1 MMYRTS
7 KFIRNCQY
15 LIDNDELEYVHE
27 NFIELYKKSME
38 SEEFL
43 NTFVNERI
51 KEEDNIQKQD
61 NDSIEEKFK
70 YLFDNIRDKF
80 DIIQTKLVQIS
91 NSPDM
96 TILNKIDC
104 INSKIEQQN
113 QLMNNLEIFQGMFKQ
128 ATKLIPS
135 SSPELGIQGETEMI
149 KLLQELFP
157 KNEILNATETNH
169 SGDIIMVDNK
179 TNIKYIFEIK
189 NKQSITANDITKFVS
204 DVKNMNDEIYK
215 TYGIFISL
223 NTDNIPKKGSY
234 SFEKENNLIYLGKK
248 YVSKEVLSIIIKQLI
263 PIKENITKT
272 SDTIIKHTYEI
283 DKEKLELILNIKKQS
298 SEMKNIYETIC
309 KEIEINGESRKNL
322 MNIKESVESYMIRLK
337 DLSDTLTLNDAETDI
352 QKQNEIK
359 QMKEYIRRNKR
370 SFKKEDLKKEF
381 PLCLSIIVE
390 KKVDELRKWA
400 EL

>member
-1 MMYRTS
+1 
-7 KFIRNCQY
+7 
-15 LIDNDELEYVHE
+15 
-27 NFIELYKKSME
+27 
-38 SEEFL
+38 
-43 NTFVNERI
+43 
-51 KEEDNIQKQD
+51 
-61 NDSIEEKFK
+61 
-70 YLFDNIRDKF
+70 
-80 DIIQTKLVQIS
+80 
-91 NSPDM
+91 
-96 TILNKIDC
+96 
-104 INSKIEQQN
+104 
-113 QLMNNLEIFQGMFKQ
+113 
-128 ATKLIPS
+128 
-135 SSPELGIQGETEMI
+135 MI
-149 KLLQELFP
+149 
-157 KNEILNATETNH
+157 
-169 SGDIIMVDNK
+169 DNK

-204 DVKNMNDEIYK
+204 DVKNMNDEIHK

-223 NTDNIPKKGSY
+223 NTDNVPKKGSY
-234 SFEKENNLIYLGKK
+234 LFERENNLIYLGKK

-272 SDTIIKHTYEI
+272 SYTIVKHSYEI

-337 DLSDTLTLNDAETDI
+337 DLSDTLTLNDSETDV

-359 QMKEYIRRNKR
+359 QMKEYIRKNKR
-370 SFKKEDLKKEF
+370 SFKKEELKKEF

-390 KKVDELRKWA
+390 KKVDELRKWS